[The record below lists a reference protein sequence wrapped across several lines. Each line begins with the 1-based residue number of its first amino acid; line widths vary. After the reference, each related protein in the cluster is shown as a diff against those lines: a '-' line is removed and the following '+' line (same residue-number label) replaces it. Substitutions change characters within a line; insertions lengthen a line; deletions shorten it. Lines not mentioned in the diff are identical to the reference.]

1 MPAPPLKV
9 ALAALLLSA
18 CATGRPPTGSSFDL
32 YYEAVDLF
40 PVAYECI
47 QDEYEKEIERRQD
60 RARAVKEWLS
70 AKEPQRTAERDEEL
84 RSREGFAHPPIC
96 ASASNGRYKERRRVA
111 SILAELERRM
121 RQDEP
126 R

>member
-1 MPAPPLKV
+1 LTV
-9 ALAALLLSA
+9 ALAASLLSLGLSA
-18 CATGRPPTGSSFDL
+18 CATSRPPTGSSFDL

-47 QDEYEKEIERRQD
+47 FDAYEKEIERRED

-70 AKEPQRTAERDEEL
+70 AREPERTAERDEEL
-84 RSREGFAHPPIC
+84 RLREGLAHPSIC
-96 ASASNGRYKERRRVA
+96 ASASNGRHKERRRIA

-121 RQDEP
+121 RQDEA